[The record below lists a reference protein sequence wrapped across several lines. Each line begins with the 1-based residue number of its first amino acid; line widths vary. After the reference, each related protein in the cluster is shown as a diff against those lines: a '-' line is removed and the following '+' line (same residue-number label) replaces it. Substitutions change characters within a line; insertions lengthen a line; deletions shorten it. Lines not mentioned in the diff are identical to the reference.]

1 MPIDYSK
8 FDNIDTDDDSD
19 DDDARTKKKPQETPS
34 SKPAASAAPSS
45 AASDASAQQH
55 KNFHFDETKLDDWGV
70 KRMRELLHKAVVRDR
85 IAHEDI
91 ELDLDVKLVERV
103 ITGECWVH
111 VRKGK
116 KVCGYDFDIK
126 LDWAGKVGDG
136 MPIHG
141 FLETNFTVDDD
152 DFDFVFGVKQEVP
165 FKDAVFDALRAV
177 FVRACD
183 RFVKELSEK
192 GPKMEARNGAG
203 WTGEANV
210 QVGQYTKY
218 EEGPDGVKNL
228 QERARAM
235 TVGEGGEGADD
246 HAAGDGNKHQRR
258 LHTSAPTH

>member
-19 DDDARTKKKPQETPS
+19 DDDARTKKTPPTPS
-34 SKPAASAAPSS
+34 SKPAAPSSS
-45 AASDASAQQH
+45 AASDASAQH

-70 KRMRELLHKAVVRDR
+70 KRVRELLHKAVVRDR

-103 ITGECWVH
+103 IAGECWVH

-141 FLETNFTVDDD
+141 FLETNFTVDDAEP
-152 DFDFVFGVKQEVP
+152 DFVFGVKQEVP
-165 FKDAVFDALRAV
+165 FKDAVFDALRVV
-177 FVRACD
+177 FVDACD

-192 GPKMEARNGAG
+192 GPKMEERQDAG

-210 QVGQYTKY
+210 QVGQYVKY
-218 EEGPDGVKNL
+218 EEGPDGVKSL
-228 QERARAM
+228 QECARAM
-235 TVGEGGEGADD
+235 SVAEGAEG
-246 HAAGDGNKHQRR
+246 AEISGEGNKHQRR